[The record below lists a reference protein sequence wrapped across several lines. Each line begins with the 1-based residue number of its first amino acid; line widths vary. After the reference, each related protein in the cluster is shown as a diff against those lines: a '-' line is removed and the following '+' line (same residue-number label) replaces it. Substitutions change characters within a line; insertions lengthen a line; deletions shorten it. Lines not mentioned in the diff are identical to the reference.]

1 MDELLII
8 YQRENGF
15 IKYSAVAEVSAGEE
29 TVFVTPTGGKA
40 IQAAKYKNREQGKFA
55 VMLLKNSILENVSQ
69 FRFPTI
75 EEIEG
80 MMDIA
85 KSHSSHFRTKRN
97 NHGGS

>member
-40 IQAAKYKNREQGKFA
+40 IQVAKYKNREQGKFA

-75 EEIEG
+75 EEIES

>member
-29 TVFVTPTGGKA
+29 TVFITPMGGKA
-40 IQAAKYKNREQGKFA
+40 IQSAKYKNREQGKYA
-55 VMLLKNSILENVSQ
+55 VMLLKNSILEDVSQ

-80 MMDIA
+80 MMEIA
-85 KSHSSHFRTKRN
+85 KSHSSHFRTKGN